1 MAITLAKRAA
11 FLKASDIREILK
23 LARRPDVISFAG
35 GLPAPELF
43 PAKRLAELA
52 VEVLEREAPRALQ
65 YSATEGDALL
75 RELLAAR
82 LNRVWGCH
90 ASAADILVTTG
101 SQQGLDFVGRLLLDE
116 GDVVLTESPTYIGA
130 ITAWRLYQPTWVE
143 VPTDDQG
150 MDIGALKDRLE
161 HHPKAKL
168 IYIVSNFQN
177 PTGLTWSLERRKAL
191 VEVAAKWGVPVVED
205 NPYGELRFEGESLP
219 LVQAFDPGGL
229 VIGLGTFSKV
239 CCPGLRIGW
248 ISAKPPLYEK
258 FVTLKQGTDLHT
270 SGLDQVLMAR
280 YLERHD
286 LDQDIARYVPVYRE
300 RRDAMAAALEEHL
313 PAGVR
318 FTRPAGGLFIWLELP
333 QGFSARTLLPA
344 CMERGVV
351 FIPGGAFF
359 PNGGREDT
367 LRLSYSNMP
376 VERIQE
382 GIKRLGGAMRD
393 FL

>member
-43 PAKRLAELA
+43 PAKALAELA
-52 VEVLEREAPRALQ
+52 REVLEQEAPRALQ

-90 ASAADILVTTG
+90 ASASDILVTTG

-116 GDVVLTESPTYIGA
+116 GDVVLTESPTYVGA
-130 ITAWRLYQPTWVE
+130 ISAWRLYQPTWVE

-161 HHPKAKL
+161 HHPNAKL

-205 NPYGELRFEGESLP
+205 NPYGELRFEGTSLP

-258 FVTLKQGTDLHT
+258 FVTLKQGADLH
-270 SGLDQVLMAR
+270 SSALDQVLVAR
-280 YLERHD
+280 YLERYD

-300 RRDAMAAALEEHL
+300 RRDAMVAALEEHL

-333 QGFSARTLLPA
+333 QGFNARTLLTA
-344 CMERGVV
+344 CIERGVV

-376 VERIQE
+376 VERIRE

>member
-1 MAITLAKRAA
+1 MPVTLAKRAA
-11 FLKASDIREILK
+11 LLRTSDVREVLKV
-23 LARRPDVISFAG
+23 ARRPEVISFAG

-43 PAKRLAELA
+43 PARELLEA
-52 VEVLEREAPRALQ
+52 AREVLEQDAPRALQ
-65 YSATEGDALL
+65 YSLTEGEPSL
-75 RELLAAR
+75 REQLAER
-82 LNRVWGCH
+82 LNRVWGCR
-90 ASAADILVTTG
+90 ASAGNILVTTG
-101 SQQGLDFVGRLLLDE
+101 SQQGLDFLGKLFLDE
-116 GDVVLTESPTYIGA
+116 GDVVLTESPTYVGA
-130 ITAWRLYQPTWVE
+130 ITAWRPYQPTWVE

-150 MDIGALKDRLE
+150 MDIAALRDRLE
-161 HHPKAKL
+161 RHPNAKL

-191 VEVAAKWGVPVVED
+191 VEAADRYGVPVVED

-219 LVQAFDPGGL
+219 LVQAFDRGGL

-248 ISAKPPLYEK
+248 ISAQPPLYEK
-258 FVTLKQGTDLHT
+258 FVAIKQYSDLHS
-270 SGLDQVLMAR
+270 SGLDQMMMAR

-286 LDQDIARYVPVYRE
+286 LDQAIARYVPVYRE

-318 FTRPAGGLFIWLELP
+318 FTRPNGGLFIWVELP
-333 QGFSARTLLPA
+333 RGVSARTLLTA
-344 CMERGVV
+344 CLEQQVA

-359 PNGGREDT
+359 PNGGRDDT

-376 VERIQE
+376 VERIRE
-382 GIKRLGGAMRD
+382 GIRRLGRAMRD